1 MKGDDTMFV
10 TKRLISGLA
19 ALVMAV
25 AGTLPT
31 ATAVVGRDDST
42 TVADEES
49 HVLKHQSLELCPDE
63 SDSDKTVTL
72 DGLMPKNATA
82 TAVDVTEMIADSD
95 IVTSPLCDDSSVV
108 VAYDITISDGEGEFQ
123 PDSSRPIYVGITDPS
138 ITDSEFTELW
148 HISDDGQREQISDF
162 TVEDGAVSFYAEGFS
177 VYAVVK
183 NDKLT
188 SKEYGWQVVKSVED
202 INTKGSAGLY
212 VGSNFNRFLTG
223 EVVQSAN
230 TRNGLDTIE
239 STSVP
244 TDSIPLFYFIQNE
257 DNPDQYSIYTIENN
271 KTYYVRMYVSD
282 KKNGRAGLNFTD
294 AESQKTWF
302 TFEEKD
308 DTDSFYCSA
317 TFANDTNTY
326 YWNKNG
332 RNGGEGAFVGYNVKG
347 NENTV
352 FLKLYYYAGE
362 MSDDPYELDGKS
374 YGFMNYESN
383 SYAYAMQSD
392 FKAKQMEAKVNP
404 LSHEGINYIAKNSDI
419 TFWTFHKASEDNYY
433 ISTTDNDGNVK
444 YIKVTGSGSSQVR
457 ELVDSVDDATLIKVI
472 PQSGDNIGK
481 IKLCADNKYLYLN
494 GTSDFKFDTDK
505 GSASL
510 IKLVEKDV
518 QITDDD
524 FKVYSAEKIGISEA
538 VNGEEYIVYTRVWDD
553 TKKAYRFFA
562 VDHDGTLV
570 ECYERGDDIMWIGSR
585 INTLEWDFT
594 EYYGLDGKPNYYYE
608 LRNTYS
614 DMYLAPQI
622 GGEALS
628 DGTIGINLPGRQDGE
643 YYSDILAWDEPHYA
657 YAALVANKEDTA
669 LTTAA
674 KSRAGTFYFAK
685 VKDYE
690 TSSGLTEVETIDNN
704 EYGITM
710 KMVDWK
716 GSTGNTGDVQNTFL
730 NTDSKSHGL
739 AAHSGL
745 LSTDLEKDAD
755 GKYTY
760 PTVLNG
766 VNQSLGLLYNETAE
780 DKIEDALREVNHLFI
795 KSTYEATGYFEFDSC
810 QNFATL
816 KKQDRQFN
824 TETVNVSEGVTKEV
838 TNFTVYRQL
847 GTNDSSAKTTLCHG
861 QFLPYNT
868 IKEGKYPSKNP
879 YNLYSAL
886 ANPDN
891 KSIGLLD
898 DSDPRKYERL
908 HLVQESTD
916 YFNGMELEASF
927 VQTPNGKDNWNHD
940 IIFEFTGDDDF
951 WLYVDG
957 ELVIDLGGI
966 HSALEGKVNFATGQV
981 IVNGVEKTLRQV
993 FKENYETRN
1002 PGASAADVNAYLAEY
1017 FDDGEVVFKDY
1028 SQHKMKI
1035 FYMERGAG
1043 ASNLHMRFNLSY
1055 VTPGHVILKKEV
1067 EGAEDLDLSLV
1078 QYPFQIYYNDD
1089 SLHPDVF
1096 QPLGN
1101 DDANVSITYQNST
1114 QKVEFKEHYTPPGC
1128 TDTFDNVFFLNPDQ
1142 VAEIHFPSKTIN
1154 YKVVECGL
1162 SSIYDSVR
1170 IKGEEDVLAAKPI
1183 AAAEGSYVER
1193 YYYETKPYEVE
1204 KKQSMVFVNKFKD
1217 GALRP
1222 LYFTKILK
1230 DENGHE
1236 LTYDLEHPNEENV
1249 DNTTFQFRLY
1259 LTNGVDDELR
1269 LANMAKYRVL
1279 TPSVKI
1285 DEENSVRYYCSW
1297 DADAQRFVPTEYTS
1311 QSGMSTSLE
1320 TKLKEIKED
1329 TTLTAEE
1336 KQQKKEDL
1344 LDLITFE
1351 TSINGT
1357 ISQIPAGYTVEV
1369 PNLTAG
1375 VRFKVVE
1382 RPNETELGY
1391 GKVEYQVVNESY
1403 YYSSSGDKNDGTV
1416 NTEDPP
1422 EMNVINKRGYGLEVR
1437 KQWSDSD
1444 FTYNHNPIY
1453 VAVYKKSGNTETLL
1467 PETVREISPKN
1478 SFVRYFF
1485 DGKEENDG
1493 VISEDDFNS
1502 YVVREVTLTRIDG
1515 VAYDPD
1521 PEPVEID
1528 PESQQVKE
1536 KEPDPN
1542 RPIPDDDFKITN
1554 IADFKVAKV
1563 DNEGLLNKAYTMK
1576 EANKYVPVHNYKDE
1590 YTYFPTYNQG
1600 EPESVSEGSV
1610 GLKRKDSIRNDRGGG
1625 IIITLHDMDTKEPLR
1640 GGEFELREEDGNYV
1654 GKFTTD
1660 GDGQITILY
1669 KGENLKTNE
1678 QYTLSQTK
1686 APAGYI
1692 GVPNTVKFKVEE
1704 SGNVVTEIYV
1714 TGNDPKWANRE
1725 ILISNEES
1733 LIGHI
1738 RVYNK
1743 PFTLQ
1748 VKKVDSSTG
1757 APLKGAHFALY
1768 KCVNGVKDYT
1778 PMQNYTDIVSGENGV
1793 IAEISAALGHG
1804 TYCLEEL
1811 SAPTGYE
1818 KLTADIRFTISSDG
1832 AVTAT
1837 GNGSSLTV
1845 DDGESSCSY
1854 LIKISNS
1861 KKETSILLP
1870 TGIETHGAAT
1880 ASMLFLLVTFGAFL
1894 LIRTK
1899 MRKKE

>member
-1 MKGDDTMFV
+1 MFV
-10 TKRLISGLA
+10 TKKLISGFA

-25 AGTLPT
+25 SGTLP
-31 ATAVVGRDDST
+31 ATSLVGRDEST
-42 TVADEES
+42 SVADEES

-95 IVTSPLCDDSSVV
+95 IVTSPFCDDSSVV

-162 TVEDGAVSFYAEGFS
+162 TVTDGMVSFYAEGFS
-177 VYAVVK
+177 VYAVV
-183 NDKLT
+183 NQSFSIIDT
-188 SKEYGWQVVKSVED
+188 EEGWNKVKSISAFERRLSGGFYVSWFNGARFAKNYYVEKLKNQNRTGLATTPNIVD
-202 INTKGSAGLY
+202 DDGNGFGNNTDYDELFANAIEEGAVKYYFVS
-212 VGSNFNRFLTG
+212 TG
-223 EVVQSAN
+223 E
-230 TRNGLDTIE
+230 
-239 STSVP
+239 
-244 TDSIPLFYFIQNE
+244 NE
-257 DNPDQYSIYTIENN
+257 DTYYAYCKNGNT
-271 KTYYVRMYVSD
+271 TYYVQTVSNNSLKLVD
-282 KKNGRAGLNFTD
+282 NINSATKYTVNVDSIGNVIISNSSDIRWTYANYTSDESKNGFG
-294 AESQKTWF
+294 
-302 TFEEKD
+302 
-308 DTDSFYCSA
+308 SFSA
-317 TFANDTNTY
+317 DTN
-326 YWNKNG
+326 N
-332 RNGGEGAFVGYNVKG
+332 
-347 NENTV
+347 
-352 FLKLYYYAGE
+352 KLYLWYYVDPIP
-362 MSDDPYELDGKS
+362 DDPYELDGKS

-392 FKAKQMEAKVNP
+392 FKAKQMESKVNP

-457 ELVDSVDDATLIKVI
+457 ELVDSVDDATPIKVI

-510 IKLVEKDV
+510 IKLVEKDA

-524 FKVYSAEKIGISEA
+524 FKPYSAEKIGVSE
-538 VNGEEYIVYTRVWDD
+538 VENGDKFIVYTRVWDD
-553 TKKAYRFFA
+553 TAKSYRFFA
-562 VDHDGTLV
+562 VDHDGSLV

-585 INTLEWDFT
+585 INTLEWYFT
-594 EYYGLDGKPNYYYE
+594 EYYGMDGKPNYYYE

-643 YYSDILAWDEPHYA
+643 YYTDILAWDESHYA
-657 YAALVANKEDTA
+657 YAALVANNEDTA

-674 KSRAGTFYFAK
+674 RSKAGTFYFAK

-690 TSSGLTEVETIDNN
+690 TARGLTEVETIDND

-716 GSTGNTGDVQNTFL
+716 GSAGNTGDVQNTFF

-739 AAHSGL
+739 EAHSGL
-745 LSTDLEKDAD
+745 LSTDLEKDAN

-766 VNQSLGLLYNETAE
+766 VNQSLGLLYNETDE

-816 KKQDRQFN
+816 KKQNKQFN
-824 TETVNVSEGVTKEV
+824 TNTVDVGEGVTKEV

-981 IVNGVEKTLRQV
+981 TVNGVEKTLRQV
-993 FKENYETRN
+993 FKENYETRK
-1002 PGASAADVNAYLAEY
+1002 PEASAADVNEFLAKY

-1096 QPLGN
+1096 HLLGN

-1128 TDTFDNVFFLNPDQ
+1128 SDKFNNVFFLNPDQ

-1154 YKVVECGL
+1154 YKIVECGL

-1170 IKGEEDVLAAKPI
+1170 IKGEEGVLAANPI
-1183 AAAEGSYVER
+1183 NAAEGSHVER
-1193 YYYETKPYEVE
+1193 YYYETDPYEVE
-1204 KKQSMVFVNKFKD
+1204 KKPSMVFVNKFKD

-1222 LYFTKILK
+1222 LYFTKVLK
-1230 DENGHE
+1230 DENGNE
-1236 LTYDLEHPNEENV
+1236 LTYDAEHPNEDDV

-1259 LTNGVDDELR
+1259 LTNGVDDDLR

-1279 TPSVKI
+1279 TPSVKV
-1285 DEENSVRYYCSW
+1285 DAENSVRYYCSW
-1297 DADAQRFVPTEYTS
+1297 DADAQRFVPTEYTPKK
-1311 QSGMSTSLE
+1311 LE
-1320 TKLKEIKED
+1320 EKLLSIKTNPEW
-1329 TTLTAEE
+1329 TAEK
-1336 KQQKKEDL
+1336 KQQEKEAL
-1344 LDLITFE
+1344 LDLLTFE

-1391 GKVEYQVVNESY
+1391 GKVEYQVVDQSY
-1403 YYSSSGDKNDGTV
+1403 YYNNEDFNDGTV
-1416 NTEDPP
+1416 NTEDAP
-1422 EMNVINKRGYGLEVR
+1422 EMKVINKRGYGLEVR

-1444 FTYNHNPIY
+1444 FTYDHDPIY
-1453 VAVYKKSGNTETLL
+1453 VAVYKKSGETETLL

-1485 DGKEENDG
+1485 DG
-1493 VISEDDFNS
+1493 ITEDDFNS
-1502 YVVREVTLTRIDG
+1502 YVVHEVILSRIDG
-1515 VAYDPD
+1515 AAWSTDPD
-1521 PEPVEID
+1521 VD
-1528 PESQQVKE
+1528 
-1536 KEPDPN
+1536 DPN
-1542 RPIPDDDFKITN
+1542 RPRTNDDFKITN
-1554 IADFKVAKV
+1554 IDEFKVTKV
-1563 DNEGLLNKAYTMK
+1563 DNEGLINKAYTMK

-1600 EPESVSEGSV
+1600 EPESVSVGSV
-1610 GLKRKDSIRNDRGGG
+1610 GKKRKDTIRNDRGGG
-1625 IIITLHDMDTKEPLR
+1625 IIINLYDMDTKEPLR
-1640 GGEFELREEDGNYV
+1640 GGEFRLKKDDGTEDGVFV
-1654 GKFTTD
+1654 GTFTSD
-1660 GDGQITILY
+1660 SDGQITILY
-1669 KGENLKTNE
+1669 QNENLETNVKYILE
-1678 QYTLSQTK
+1678 QTK
-1686 APAGYI
+1686 APTGYI
-1692 GVPNTVKFKVEE
+1692 GVPNPVEFIVE
-1704 SGNVVTEIYV
+1704 ATGSVATDIPV
-1714 TGNDPKWANRE
+1714 TGNEEKWAKAELKTSSEDN
-1725 ILISNEES
+1725 
-1733 LIGHI
+1733 LIGYI
-1738 RVYNK
+1738 KLYNK

-1748 VKKVDSSTG
+1748 VKKVDSSSG
-1757 APLKGAHFALY
+1757 AALKGAHFALY
-1768 KCVNGVKDYT
+1768 RCVNGVKDYT

-1793 IAEISAALGHG
+1793 IAEISTALGHG

-1818 KLTADIRFTISSDG
+1818 KLTADIRFTISSEG
-1832 AVTAT
+1832 IAIAA
-1837 GNGSSLTV
+1837 GSGGTLTV
-1845 DDGESSCSY
+1845 DDDESSCSY
-1854 LIKISNS
+1854 LIKLSNS
-1861 KKETSILLP
+1861 KKESSIILP

-1899 MRKKE
+1899 MRRKE

>member
-31 ATAVVGRDDST
+31 ATAVVGRDEST
-42 TVADEES
+42 TVADEDS
-49 HVLKHQSLELCPDE
+49 RVLKHQSLELCPDE

-138 ITDSEFTELW
+138 ITESEFTELW

-162 TVEDGAVSFYAEGFS
+162 TVEDGKVSFYAEGFS
-177 VYAVVK
+177 VYAVVEAPEPTNAGDVK
-183 NDKLT
+183 EQLTDFSEINQYASDGIYIYQNANGYYFTDEQDTRNNRTGIVATKELSNAKKYYFENTTGNYYKIYCIKDETKYYLKRNSSNLSLDTEENASEFTLNAPYYNKFIDKAT
-188 SKEYGWQVVKSVED
+188 
-202 INTKGSAGLY
+202 NTKCLGYENGII
-212 VGSNFNRFLTG
+212 TG
-223 EVVQSAN
+223 AN
-230 TRNGLDTIE
+230 
-239 STSVP
+239 
-244 TDSIPLFYFIQNE
+244 QN
-257 DNPDQYSIYTIENN
+257 
-271 KTYYVRMYVSD
+271 
-282 KKNGRAGLNFTD
+282 
-294 AESQKTWF
+294 
-302 TFEEKD
+302 TFEFWYINS
-308 DTDSFYCSA
+308 TPIP
-317 TFANDTNTY
+317 
-326 YWNKNG
+326 
-332 RNGGEGAFVGYNVKG
+332 
-347 NENTV
+347 
-352 FLKLYYYAGE
+352 
-362 MSDDPYELDGKS
+362 DDPYELDGKS

-383 SYAYAMQSD
+383 SYAYAMQSN

-457 ELVDSVDDATLIKVI
+457 ELVDSVDDATPIKVI

-510 IKLVEKDV
+510 IKLVEKDE

-608 LRNTYS
+608 LCNTYS

-622 GGEALS
+622 GGVALS

-657 YAALVANKEDTA
+657 YAALVANSDNSK
-669 LTTAA
+669 LTTTA
-674 KSRAGTFYFAK
+674 KSKASTFYFAK
-685 VKDYE
+685 VKE
-690 TSSGLTEVETIDNN
+690 HSASELTEVETIDND

-716 GSTGNTGDVQNTFL
+716 GSTDNTGDVQNTFL

-868 IKEGKYPSKNP
+868 IKEGKYPSRNP

-1336 KQQKKEDL
+1336 KQQKKEAL

-1453 VAVYKKSGNTETLL
+1453 VAVYKKNGNTETLL
-1467 PETVREISPKN
+1467 PGTVREISPKN

-1640 GGEFELREEDGNYV
+1640 DGEFELREEDGNYV

-1714 TGNDPKWANRE
+1714 TGNDSKWANRE

-1837 GNGSSLTV
+1837 GSGSSLTV

>member
-10 TKRLISGLA
+10 TKKLISGFA

-25 AGTLPT
+25 SGTLP
-31 ATAVVGRDDST
+31 ATSLVGRDEST
-42 TVADEES
+42 SVADEES

-95 IVTSPLCDDSSVV
+95 IVTSPFCDDSSVV

-162 TVEDGAVSFYAEGFS
+162 TVTDGMVSFYAEGFS

-212 VGSNFNRFLTG
+212 VGSNFNLFLTG

-374 YGFMNYESN
+374 YGFMNYESS

-457 ELVDSVDDATLIKVI
+457 ELVDSVDDATPIKVI

-510 IKLVEKDV
+510 IKLVEKDA

-524 FKVYSAEKIGISEA
+524 FKPYSAEKIGVSE
-538 VNGEEYIVYTRVWDD
+538 VENGDKFIVYTRVWDD
-553 TKKAYRFFA
+553 TAKSYRFFA
-562 VDHDGTLV
+562 VDHDGSLV

-585 INTLEWDFT
+585 INTLEWYFT
-594 EYYGLDGKPNYYYE
+594 EYYGMDGKPNYYYE

-643 YYSDILAWDEPHYA
+643 YYTDILAWDESHYA
-657 YAALVANKEDTA
+657 YAALVANNEDTA

-674 KSRAGTFYFAK
+674 RSKAGTFYFAK

-690 TSSGLTEVETIDNN
+690 TASGLTEVETIDND

-716 GSTGNTGDVQNTFL
+716 GSAGNTGDVQNTFF

-739 AAHSGL
+739 EAHSGL
-745 LSTDLEKDAD
+745 LSTDLEKDAN

-766 VNQSLGLLYNETAE
+766 VNQSLGLLYNETDE

-816 KKQDRQFN
+816 KKQNKQFN
-824 TETVNVSEGVTKEV
+824 TNTVDVGEGVTKEV

-981 IVNGVEKTLRQV
+981 TVNGVEKTLRQV
-993 FKENYETRN
+993 FKENYETRK
-1002 PGASAADVNAYLAEY
+1002 PEASAADVNEFLAKY

-1096 QPLGN
+1096 HLLGN

-1128 TDTFDNVFFLNPDQ
+1128 SDKFNNVFFLNPDQ

-1154 YKVVECGL
+1154 YKIVECGL

-1170 IKGEEDVLAAKPI
+1170 IKGEEGVLAANPI
-1183 AAAEGSYVER
+1183 NAAEGSHVER
-1193 YYYETKPYEVE
+1193 YYYETDPYEVE
-1204 KKQSMVFVNKFKD
+1204 KKPSMVFVNKFKD

-1222 LYFTKILK
+1222 LYFTKVLK
-1230 DENGHE
+1230 DENGNE
-1236 LTYDLEHPNEENV
+1236 LTYDAEHPNEDDV

-1259 LTNGVDDELR
+1259 LTNGVDDDLR

-1279 TPSVKI
+1279 TPSVKV
-1285 DEENSVRYYCSW
+1285 DAENSVRYYCSW
-1297 DADAQRFVPTEYTS
+1297 DADAQRFVPTEYTPKK
-1311 QSGMSTSLE
+1311 LE
-1320 TKLKEIKED
+1320 EKLLSIKTNPEW
-1329 TTLTAEE
+1329 TAEK
-1336 KQQKKEDL
+1336 KQQEKEAL
-1344 LDLITFE
+1344 LDLLTFE

-1391 GKVEYQVVNESY
+1391 GKVEYQVVDQSY
-1403 YYSSSGDKNDGTV
+1403 YYNNEDFNDGTV
-1416 NTEDPP
+1416 NTEDAP
-1422 EMNVINKRGYGLEVR
+1422 EMKVINKRGYGLEVR

-1444 FTYNHNPIY
+1444 FTYDHDPIY
-1453 VAVYKKSGNTETLL
+1453 VAVYKKSGETETLL

-1485 DGKEENDG
+1485 DG
-1493 VISEDDFNS
+1493 ITEDDFNS
-1502 YVVREVTLTRIDG
+1502 YVVHEVILSRIDG
-1515 VAYDPD
+1515 AAWSTDPD
-1521 PEPVEID
+1521 VD
-1528 PESQQVKE
+1528 
-1536 KEPDPN
+1536 DPN
-1542 RPIPDDDFKITN
+1542 SPRTNDDFKITN
-1554 IADFKVAKV
+1554 IDEFKVTKV
-1563 DNEGLLNKAYTMK
+1563 DNEGLINKAYTMK

-1600 EPESVSEGSV
+1600 EPESVSVGSV
-1610 GLKRKDSIRNDRGGG
+1610 GKKRKDTIRNDRGGG
-1625 IIITLHDMDTKEPLR
+1625 IIINLYDMDTKEPLR
-1640 GGEFELREEDGNYV
+1640 GGEFRLKKDDGTEDGVFV
-1654 GKFTTD
+1654 GTFTSD
-1660 GDGQITILY
+1660 SDGQITILY
-1669 KGENLKTNE
+1669 QNENLETNVKYILE
-1678 QYTLSQTK
+1678 QTK
-1686 APAGYI
+1686 APTGYI
-1692 GVPNTVKFKVEE
+1692 GVPNPVEFIVE
-1704 SGNVVTEIYV
+1704 ATGSVATDIPV
-1714 TGNDPKWANRE
+1714 TGNEEKWAKAELKTSSEDN
-1725 ILISNEES
+1725 
-1733 LIGHI
+1733 LIGYI
-1738 RVYNK
+1738 KLYNK

-1748 VKKVDSSTG
+1748 VKKVDSSSG
-1757 APLKGAHFALY
+1757 AALKGAHFALY
-1768 KCVNGVKDYT
+1768 RCVNGVKDYT

-1793 IAEISAALGHG
+1793 IAEISTALGHG

-1818 KLTADIRFTISSDG
+1818 KLTADIRFTISSEG
-1832 AVTAT
+1832 IAIAA
-1837 GNGSSLTV
+1837 GSGGTLTV
-1845 DDGESSCSY
+1845 DDDESSCSY
-1854 LIKISNS
+1854 LIKLSNS
-1861 KKETSILLP
+1861 KKESSIILP

-1899 MRKKE
+1899 MRRKE